1 MKITKENFEIIA
13 KSLGYKVIAEY
24 KFLTDRKFRA
34 DWLINEKILIE
45 YEGVDPKAGYWTIK
59 NGKRIYVIPTNGHT
73 SITGYTKDCEKYN
86 LAQIHGF
93 IVLRYTALNFN
104 NVFNDLDLLNKKE

>member
-1 MKITKENFEIIA
+1 MKITKENFELIA

-34 DWLINEKILIE
+34 DWLVNDKILIE
-45 YEGVDPKAGYWTIK
+45 YEGIK
-59 NGKRIYVIPTNGHT
+59 GKSRHT
-73 SITGYTKDCEKYN
+73 SITGYSNDCEKYN

-93 IVLRYTALNFN
+93 VVMRYTILNFD
-104 NVFNDLDLLNKKE
+104 NVFNDLEKNNSK